1 MNFREMTVY
10 QIYPKSFQDSD
21 GDGFGDLRGI
31 IQRLD
36 YLAKLGVDMLWLSPI
51 YPSPQNDNGYDVS
64 DYRAIDPRFG
74 TMEDFEDLVQE
85 ADRRGMGLMMDMVFN
100 HTSTDHD
107 WFQRALAGDRT
118 YQDYYI
124 LREPK
129 ADGSL
134 PTNWQSKFG
143 GPAWEP
149 FGDTGLYYLH
159 LYDVSQADMDWH
171 NPAVRQACQEICNFW
186 LSKGVRGFRF
196 DVLNVIGKDPV
207 LVDGPGDGGSE
218 EKALYT
224 DTPRV
229 HDWVRQLNQASFGQR
244 ADTVTVGEMSST
256 SIAEGVKYTNPDR
269 DELDMIFNFH
279 HLKVDYPEGE
289 KWALADFDFSALK
302 KILDDWQRGMS
313 EGGGWN
319 ALFLSNHD
327 QPRQLSRFG
336 DPKHYPYESA
346 TMLAQTIH
354 LMRGTPYIYQGE
366 ELGMTNANFQAI
378 EDYQDVETHNAYQS
392 LLEAGKDQAEALAII
407 QDKSRDNGRTPMQWE
422 TGDQAGFTT
431 GTPWLAVN
439 ANHDQVNVQSE
450 LSQRIFAYYQDLIQ
464 LRKTEP
470 LISQGD
476 YEGLFLDHPRV
487 MAYRR
492 RYGDQELLVLS
503 NFYADPVTLDLSEL
517 GWQADAK
524 KVIGNGPLTEL
535 SDQLELAPYET
546 VAFRQNKES

>member
-1 MNFREMTVY
+1 MAFREMTVY

-31 IQRLD
+31 IQRLP
-36 YLAKLGVDMLWLSPI
+36 YLEELGVTMIWLSPV

-74 TMEDFEDLVQE
+74 TMADFEDLVQE
-85 ADRRGMGLMMDMVFN
+85 ADRRGMGVMMDMVFN
-100 HTSTDHD
+100 HTSTDHE
-107 WFQRALAGDRT
+107 WFQKALAGDAT

-124 LREPK
+124 LRQAK

-149 FGDTGLYYLH
+149 FGDSGLYYLH
-159 LYDVSQADMDWH
+159 LYDVSQADLDWH
-171 NPAVRQACQEICNFW
+171 NPAVRKECQAICNFW
-186 LSKGVRGFRF
+186 LDKGMRGFRF

-207 LVDGPGDGGSE
+207 LVDGPGDGGSQ

-244 ADTVTVGEMSST
+244 TDTVTVGEMSST
-256 SIAEGVKYTNPDR
+256 SVAEGVKYTNPDR
-269 DELDMIFNFH
+269 DELNMIFNFH

-289 KWALADFDFSALK
+289 KWALADFDFLSLK

-313 EGGGWN
+313 DGGGWN

-336 DPKHYPYESA
+336 DPENYPYESA

-354 LMRGTPYIYQGE
+354 LMRGTPYIFQGE

-378 EDYQDVETHNAYQS
+378 EDYQDVETHNAYRS
-392 LLEAGKDQAEALAII
+392 LLEAGKSQAEALAIV
-407 QDKSRDNGRTPMQWE
+407 QEKSRDNARTPMQWE
-422 TGDQAGFTT
+422 AGGQAGFTT

-439 ANHDQVNVQSE
+439 DNADQVNAQSA

-464 LRKTEP
+464 LRQHDP
-470 LISQGD
+470 VISQGD
-476 YEGLFLDHPRV
+476 YEGLFLDHPQV

-492 RYGDQELLVLS
+492 RYKDQEVLVLS
-503 NFYADPVTLDLSEL
+503 NFYAAPVSLDLTATDF
-517 GWQADAK
+517 QPDADK
-524 KVIGNGPLTEL
+524 IMGNGPLDKL
-535 SDQLELAPYET
+535 SDQVNLAPYET
-546 VAFRQNKES
+546 VAFRYQKKN

>member
-1 MNFREMTVY
+1 MAFREMTVY

-31 IQRLD
+31 IQRLP
-36 YLAKLGVDMLWLSPI
+36 YLEELGVTMIWLSPV

-74 TMEDFEDLVQE
+74 TMADFEDLVQE
-85 ADRRGMGLMMDMVFN
+85 ADRRGMGVMMDMVFN
-100 HTSTDHD
+100 HTSTDHE
-107 WFQRALAGDRT
+107 WFQKALAGDAT

-124 LREPK
+124 LRQAK

-149 FGDTGLYYLH
+149 FGDSGLYYLH
-159 LYDVSQADMDWH
+159 LYDVSQADLDWH
-171 NPAVRQACQEICNFW
+171 NPAVRKECQAICNFW
-186 LSKGVRGFRF
+186 LDKGVRGFRF

-207 LVDGPGDGGSE
+207 LVDGPGDGGSQ

-244 ADTVTVGEMSST
+244 TDTVTVGEMSST
-256 SIAEGVKYTNPDR
+256 SVAEGVKYTNPDR
-269 DELDMIFNFH
+269 DELNMIFNFH

-289 KWALADFDFSALK
+289 KWALADFDFLSLK

-313 EGGGWN
+313 DGGGWN

-336 DPKHYPYESA
+336 DPENYPYESA

-354 LMRGTPYIYQGE
+354 LMRGTPYIFQGE

-378 EDYQDVETHNAYQS
+378 EDYQDVETHNAYRS
-392 LLEAGKDQAEALAII
+392 LLEAGKSQAEALAIV
-407 QDKSRDNGRTPMQWE
+407 QEKSRDNARTPMQWE
-422 TGDQAGFTT
+422 AGGQAGFTT

-439 ANHDQVNVQSE
+439 DNADQVNAQSA

-464 LRKTEP
+464 LRQHDP
-470 LISQGD
+470 VISQGD
-476 YEGLFLDHPRV
+476 YEGLFLDHPQV

-492 RYGDQELLVLS
+492 RYKDQEVLVLS
-503 NFYADPVTLDLSEL
+503 NFYAAPVSLDLTATDF
-517 GWQADAK
+517 QPDADK
-524 KVIGNGPLTEL
+524 IMGNGPLDKL
-535 SDQLELAPYET
+535 SDQVNLAPYET
-546 VAFRQNKES
+546 VAFRYQKKN

>member
-1 MNFREMTVY
+1 MAFREMTVY

-31 IQRLD
+31 IQRLP
-36 YLAKLGVDMLWLSPI
+36 YLEELGVTMIWLSPV

-74 TMEDFEDLVQE
+74 TMADFEDLVQE
-85 ADRRGMGLMMDMVFN
+85 ADRRGMGVMMDMVFN
-100 HTSTDHD
+100 HTSTDHE
-107 WFQRALAGDRT
+107 WFQKALAGDAT

-124 LREPK
+124 LRQAK

-149 FGDTGLYYLH
+149 FGDSGLYYLH
-159 LYDVSQADMDWH
+159 LYDVSQADLDWH
-171 NPAVRQACQEICNFW
+171 NPAVRKECQAICNFW
-186 LSKGVRGFRF
+186 LDKGVRGFRF

-207 LVDGPGDGGSE
+207 LVDGPGDGGSQ

-229 HDWVRQLNQASFGQR
+229 HDWVRQLNQASFVQR
-244 ADTVTVGEMSST
+244 TDTVTVGEMSST
-256 SIAEGVKYTNPDR
+256 SVAEGVKYTNPDR
-269 DELDMIFNFH
+269 DELNMIFNFH

-289 KWALADFDFSALK
+289 KWALADFDFLSLK

-313 EGGGWN
+313 DGGGWN

-336 DPKHYPYESA
+336 DPENYPYESA

-354 LMRGTPYIYQGE
+354 LMRGTPYIFQGE

-378 EDYQDVETHNAYQS
+378 EDYQDVETHNAYRS
-392 LLEAGKDQAEALAII
+392 LLEAGKSQAEALAIV
-407 QDKSRDNGRTPMQWE
+407 QEKSRDNARTPMQWE
-422 TGDQAGFTT
+422 AGGQAGFTT

-439 ANHDQVNVQSE
+439 DNADQVNAQSA

-464 LRKTEP
+464 LRQHDP
-470 LISQGD
+470 VISQGD
-476 YEGLFLDHPRV
+476 YEGLFLDHPQV

-492 RYGDQELLVLS
+492 RYKDQEVLVLS
-503 NFYADPVTLDLSEL
+503 NFYAAPVSLDLTATDF
-517 GWQADAK
+517 QPDADK
-524 KVIGNGPLTEL
+524 IMGNGPLDKL
-535 SDQLELAPYET
+535 SDQVNLAPYET
-546 VAFRQNKES
+546 VAFRYQKKN